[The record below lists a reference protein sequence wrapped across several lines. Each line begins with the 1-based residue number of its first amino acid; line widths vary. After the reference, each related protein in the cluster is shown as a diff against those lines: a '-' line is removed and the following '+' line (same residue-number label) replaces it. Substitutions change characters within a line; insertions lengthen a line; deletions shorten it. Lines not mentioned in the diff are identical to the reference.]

1 MRSISRTASLSFATL
16 AQIVCAITV
25 LSASVQ
31 NLHAGHGANELSV
44 AGIRPGRDNISVAE
58 KKIPGSWTREPA
70 GSSGTHVWIEPCSN
84 RKLSLEADDSGTIQ
98 SVTVE
103 SLNQAQTSACHAD
116 AKGASQPQSQSRLWT
131 TGHGLRLGDTK
142 QRVFAIY
149 GKPGSAGP
157 SVKNGR
163 ELELLYYAFDWA
175 GPDVPQVMEISCD
188 RATGRVVEI
197 MLAFPSL

>member
-1 MRSISRTASLSFATL
+1 MSCVSRNLALAVTIA
-16 AQIVCAITV
+16 AQIFCAALATP
-25 LSASVQ
+25 AKYQ
-31 NLHAGHGANELSV
+31 QPKNPRRANELAL
-44 AGIRPGRDNISVAE
+44 AGIH
-58 KKIPGSWTREPA
+58 PGSDKINAVEKRIPKTLSRDPLDPSA
-70 GSSGTHVWIEPCSN
+70 AHVWIEPCSN
-84 RKLSLEADDSGTIQ
+84 RKLSLDDDDSGTIQ
-98 SVTVE
+98 SVTIE
-103 SLNQAQTSACHAD
+103 SSKPLPASGCTTGGKHTAPVTSQFW
-116 AKGASQPQSQSRLWT
+116 K
-131 TGHGLRLGDTK
+131 TGHGLALGDTK
-142 QRVFAIY
+142 QRVIEIY

>member
-1 MRSISRTASLSFATL
+1 MTRGTRNFVLAIAIT
-16 AQIVCAITV
+16 AQI
-25 LSASVQ
+25 
-31 NLHAGHGANELSV
+31 AGAALATPAKYQQSRNPHRANELV
-44 AGIRPGRDNISVAE
+44 LAGIHPGRDKIDAVE
-58 KKIPGSWTREPA
+58 KKFPRTLSRDTLDA
-70 GSSGTHVWIEPCSN
+70 SAAHVWIEPCSN
-84 RKLSLEADDSGTIQ
+84 RRISLDADDSGTIQ
-98 SVTVE
+98 SITIE
-103 SLNQAQTSACHAD
+103 SPKPLSESTCAAA
-116 AKGASQPQSQSRLWT
+116 AKNAASRASQFWK
-131 TGHGLRLGDTK
+131 TGRGLTLGDTK
-142 QRVFAIY
+142 QRVIEIY